1 MTDFETFV
9 ITVYVLVDTTV
20 RQLDGR
26 PARHRG
32 RPPAL
37 TCSELLTLALLCQLG
52 RFRSE
57 RDFARFAAQRL
68 RAFFPRLPDR
78 SQLHRGMRRLQPLLV
93 TLGTS
98 WAADLGGQ
106 AVPYELLDGTAIVLR
121 ANNRRGG
128 PITPFTDFTERGKST
143 RLGWFV
149 GCRLLLAPTPSGVI
163 TGMALAPGNT
173 HDSRLAAT
181 FFAQRA
187 APTSATAMVGRPASG
202 RYLADSAFAGQ
213 ALQHDWATRDA
224 AHVDAPPNPDAAPA
238 RQWSR
243 AHRRWHAGARQI
255 IETVFHR
262 LFHGLGLDRDR
273 PHTLLGLLTR
283 LAAKIALHN
292 ACVRWNRQQGRPDLA
307 FESVIG
313 W

>member
-9 ITVYVLVDTTV
+9 ITVYVFVDTAV
-20 RQLDGR
+20 RHLDGWPPR
-26 PARHRG
+26 RRG

-37 TCSELLTLALLCQLG
+37 TASEILTLALLGQLG

-57 RDFARFAAQRL
+57 RDFAHFAAQRL
-68 RAFFPRLPDR
+68 RSFFPRLPDR

-93 TLGTS
+93 TLGTH
-98 WAADLGGQ
+98 WATELGGQ
-106 AVPYELLDGTAIVLR
+106 TVPYELLDGTAIALR

-128 PITPFTDFTERGKST
+128 PITPFTERGKST

-149 GCRLLLAPTPSGVI
+149 GCRLLLATTPSGVI

-187 APTSATAMVGRPASG
+187 APTSATAMVGHPASG

-213 ALQHDWATRDA
+213 ALQRDWATQYGA
-224 AHVDAPPNPDAAPA
+224 IVEAPPKPDAAPA
-238 RQWSR
+238 IRWSR
-243 AHRRWHAGARQI
+243 GHRRWHAGARQI
-255 IETVFHR
+255 IETVFYR
-262 LFHGLGLDRDR
+262 LFHGLGLERDR

-292 ACVRWNRQQGRPDLA
+292 ACILWNRQTGHPDLA